1 MNGYL
6 ETIAPD
12 ILRWW
17 RARAAD
23 GFAPVDLAVVVRD
36 RANGND
42 GPLVCVEL
50 RARVLPM
57 LADSTEGQRPG
68 VLARIAGELLQR
80 DPEVVP
86 LVWCEGGCN
95 QWRGREFIV
104 ESMLLHISGDT
115 VRAAVAD
122 GNIYV
127 SPVRAAG
134 HVEDD
139 DISPVL
145 HTAADGQVNVATT
158 VANDTSKPRTKPTKG

>member
-115 VRAAVAD
+115 VRAA
-122 GNIYV
+122 
-127 SPVRAAG
+127 G

-158 VANDTSKPRTKPTKG
+158 VANDTSKPRTKPTNG

>member
-36 RANGND
+36 RANSND

-86 LVWCEGGCN
+86 LVWREGGCN

-115 VRAAVAD
+115 VRAAGA
-122 GNIYV
+122 
-127 SPVRAAG
+127 R
-134 HVEDD
+134 
-139 DISPVL
+139 
-145 HTAADGQVNVATT
+145 
-158 VANDTSKPRTKPTKG
+158 

>member
-57 LADSTEGQRPG
+57 LADSTEGQRSG

-115 VRAAVAD
+115 VRAAGA
-122 GNIYV
+122 
-127 SPVRAAG
+127 R
-134 HVEDD
+134 
-139 DISPVL
+139 
-145 HTAADGQVNVATT
+145 
-158 VANDTSKPRTKPTKG
+158 